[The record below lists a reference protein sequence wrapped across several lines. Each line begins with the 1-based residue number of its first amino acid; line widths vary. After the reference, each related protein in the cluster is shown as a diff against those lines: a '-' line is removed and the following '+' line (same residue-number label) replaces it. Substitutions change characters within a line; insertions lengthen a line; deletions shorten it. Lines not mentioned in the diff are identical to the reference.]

1 MSTSSSVLVLN
12 AGSSSLKYQLVEP
25 DSGERI
31 ATGIVE
37 RIGSDDASA
46 EHEQSGDTHETQGA
60 IADHK
65 AALHTALDLFAE
77 AGTDLRTTELL
88 AVGHRVVHGGRR
100 FSEPVV
106 LDDES
111 VAAIDDLSSL
121 APLHNPVN
129 LAGVRAMREIFPST
143 PQVAVF
149 DTAFFHDLPARAATY
164 AIDDELARR
173 YDIRR
178 YGFHGTS
185 HEYVS
190 GAAAEFLGRP
200 VSEVNLIVLHLGNGA
215 SASAVRG
222 GRAVDTSMGLTPLEG
237 LVMGTRSGDLDPAIV
252 AYLERVADMDI
263 DAVDTMLN
271 KNAGLKGLCG
281 DNDFRTITARIDD
294 GDDRARLAYDVYIH
308 RLRRYIG
315 AYMVDLGRVD
325 AIVFTAG
332 VGENAATV
340 RSDALAGLGG
350 FGIAV
355 DPDANAVRSREARR
369 ISPTDS
375 PVAVLVVPTDEELA
389 IARKAA
395 HLVRAG

>member
-1 MSTSSSVLVLN
+1 MTAADTVLVLN
-12 AGSSSLKYQLVEP
+12 AGSSSLKYQLLHP
-25 DSGERI
+25 GSGERV

-46 EHEQSGDTHETQGA
+46 RHEQGGRTRESEGG
-60 IADHK
+60 IADHRD
-65 AALHTALDLFAE
+65 ALHTALDLFAA
-77 AGTDLRTTELL
+77 AGTDLRSADLL

-100 FSEPVV
+100 FSDPV
-106 LDDES
+106 LIDDD
-111 VAAIDDLSSL
+111 VVTAIDELSSL

-129 LAGVRAMREIFPST
+129 LAGVQAMREILPDV

-149 DTAFFHDLPARAATY
+149 DTAFFHDLPAHAATY
-164 AIDDELARR
+164 AIDDEIARR
-173 YDIRR
+173 HDIRR

-190 GAAAEFLGRP
+190 GVAAEFLDRP
-200 VSEVNLIVLHLGNGA
+200 ASALNLIVLHLGNGA
-215 SASAVRG
+215 SASAVRA

-263 DAVDTMLN
+263 DAVDRMLN
-271 KNAGLKGLCG
+271 SGSGLKGLCG
-281 DNDFRTITARIDD
+281 DNDFRTITARIDE
-294 GDDRARLAYDVYIH
+294 GDERARLAYDVYIH

-315 AYMVDLGRVD
+315 AYMIDLGRVD

-332 VGENAATV
+332 VGENATTV
-340 RSDALAGLGG
+340 RADALAGMDG

-355 DPDANAVRSREARR
+355 DPDANAVRSHDARR
-369 ISPTDS
+369 ISPDDS
-375 PVAVLVVPTDEELA
+375 SVAVLVVPTDEELA

-395 HLVRAG
+395 ELVDGS